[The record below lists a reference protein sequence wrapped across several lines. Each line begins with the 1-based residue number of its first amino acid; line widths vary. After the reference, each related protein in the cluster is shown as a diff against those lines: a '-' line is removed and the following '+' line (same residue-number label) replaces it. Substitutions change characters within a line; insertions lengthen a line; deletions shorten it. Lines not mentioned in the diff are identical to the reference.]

1 MISYLMSYLMSN
13 PILPPMSYFT
23 SDVGYDVDLRYRRL
37 LTTISGNFVTYDHDI
52 VPDMDYDITCSM
64 YP

>member
-1 MISYLMSYLMSN
+1 MISYLMSYLISDA
-13 PILPPMSYFT
+13 ILPPMSYFT

-37 LTTISGNFVTYDHDI
+37 LTTISGNFVTYNI
-52 VPDMDYDITCSM
+52 VPDMDYDITGM